1 MLQLV
6 LKHWLTAGSL
16 ITHCIIII
24 NELSYSYVHRS
35 KVGYLCISISEVSVI
50 FEFIT
55 AHVKIRSVLVI
66 ISLVLKL
73 FNKYRLRKLSFLNN
87 F

>member
-6 LKHWLTAGSL
+6 LKHWLTAGKL
-16 ITHCIIII
+16 IIQCIIII

-35 KVGYLCISISEVSVI
+35 KVGYLYISISEVSVI

-55 AHVKIRSVLVI
+55 AHGKIRSVLVI

-73 FNKYRLRKLSFLNN
+73 FNKYRLRKLSFVNN